1 MTAEVGDGGG
11 GVGGGGG
18 GPPVSSRWNPTK
30 EQISIL
36 ENLYRQGVRTPS
48 ADQIQQI
55 TVRLKDY
62 GHIEVVCSPYYVH
75 QNDVGL
81 YPQYQNN
88 SMVIQSGGIE
98 TKRSKSERRN
108 CIININEE
116 STINDNNLS
125 YQTTETLSLF
135 PTHPTGDLQASPQ
148 SPPPPSMV
156 PTSASD
162 EISVDDSAHGR
173 QPYFEFFM

>member
-1 MTAEVGDGGG
+1 MTAEMGG
-11 GVGGGGG
+11 GGGGG

-75 QNDVGL
+75 QNEVGL
-81 YPQYQNN
+81 YPPYQNN
-88 SMVIQSGGIE
+88 SMVIQSSGIVK
-98 TKRSKSERRN
+98 KRSKSERRN

-116 STINDNNLS
+116 STINNNNLS

-135 PTHPTGDLQASPQ
+135 PTHPTGDLQAGPQ
-148 SPPPPSMV
+148 SPPPPTLTTVSA
-156 PTSASD
+156 SASD
-162 EISVDDSAHGR
+162 GISDDDSAGGR